1 MSEFAPKKILCA
13 VDMSPASGEVLRW
26 AGLIARA
33 FGSQVEV
40 LHADWSEA
48 PRYFTEGQV
57 EDLAAET
64 EARHRRVRSDL
75 QKLADKT
82 LGSDVSHA
90 VSVEEGHAV
99 EVILQRIRRNP
110 PDLMIM
116 GSHGHSAVA
125 RFLLGSVAEN
135 VVREAHC
142 PTLVVKA
149 AAERAK
155 PSQPHAVLCPVKPG
169 ESAQGRVKLST
180 ALASALGAELHLV
193 QAMEEGAARDPVAP
207 PLCDSAKEMAGHCH
221 VTEIVLH
228 GAAAEQIILHARKH
242 SVDLVVLGAEHR
254 SFLEFT
260 TLGRTT
266 ERVLRHGPSSVLIV
280 PSEG

>member
-26 AGLIARA
+26 AGLMARA

-40 LHADWSEA
+40 LHADWLEA

-57 EDLAAET
+57 ADLAAET
-64 EARHRRVRSDL
+64 EARRRRVRDDL
-75 QKLADKT
+75 QKLVNEA
-82 LGSDVSHA
+82 LGGDVSHLI
-90 VSVEEGHAV
+90 SVEEGHAT

-110 PDLMIM
+110 PDLMMM

-149 AAERAK
+149 PGERTRQSR
-155 PSQPHAVLCPVKPG
+155 PQAVLCPVKPG
-169 ESAQGRVKLST
+169 ESAQGRVELS
-180 ALASALGAELHLV
+180 AAIASALGAELHLV
-193 QAMEEGAARDPVAP
+193 QAIEEGSAKNPAGSR
-207 PLCDSAKEMAGHCH
+207 LCDSVPKEMAGRCH
-221 VTEIVLH
+221 LTEIVLH
-228 GAAAEQIILHARKH
+228 GAAAEQIILYAREHA
-242 SVDLVVLGAEHR
+242 VDLIVLGAEHR

-280 PSEG
+280 PA

>member
-33 FGSQVEV
+33 FESQVEV
-40 LHADWSEA
+40 LHADWLEA

-57 EDLAAET
+57 EDLAAES
-64 EARHRRVRSDL
+64 EERRRRIRGDL
-75 QKLADKT
+75 QKLADEV
-82 LGSDVSHA
+82 LGRDVSHS

-110 PDLMIM
+110 PDLVIM

-135 VVREAHC
+135 VVREARC

-149 AAERAK
+149 PANGAK
-155 PSQPHAVLCPVKPG
+155 PSQPHAVLCPIKPG
-169 ESAQGRVKLST
+169 ESGQRRVELS
-180 ALASALGAELHLV
+180 AAISSALGAELHLV
-193 QAMEEGAARDPVAP
+193 QAVEEGAAGNATAP
-207 PLCDSAKEMAGHCH
+207 QLCDSVPRELAGHCQ

-228 GAAAEQIILHARKH
+228 GAAAEQIILYAREHAI
-242 SVDLVVLGAEHR
+242 DLIVLGAEHR

-280 PSEG
+280 PA

>member
-33 FGSQVEV
+33 FESQVEV
-40 LHADWSEA
+40 LHADWLEA

-57 EDLAAET
+57 EDLAAES
-64 EARHRRVRSDL
+64 EERRRRIRGDL
-75 QKLADKT
+75 QKLADEA
-82 LGSDVSHA
+82 LGRDVSHS

-110 PDLMIM
+110 PDLVIM

-135 VVREAHC
+135 VVREARC

-149 AAERAK
+149 PGEGEKA
-155 PSQPHAVLCPVKPG
+155 SQPHAVLCPVKPG
-169 ESAQGRVKLST
+169 ESAQGRVEFST
-180 ALASALGAELHLV
+180 AIASALGADLHLI
-193 QAMEEGAARDPVAP
+193 QALEEGAEKDPSKP
-207 PLCDSAKEMAGHCH
+207 PLCDSVPKEMAGHCH
-221 VTEIVLH
+221 VREIVLR
-228 GAAAEQIILHARKH
+228 GAAAEQIILYAREHA
-242 SVDLVVLGAEHR
+242 VDLIILGAEYR

-280 PSEG
+280 PA

>member
-57 EDLAAET
+57 PDLAAET
-64 EARHRRVRSDL
+64 ETHRRRVRGDL
-75 QKLADKT
+75 QKLAEEA
-82 LGSDVSHA
+82 LGGDVPHS

-110 PDLMIM
+110 PDLMVM

-135 VVREAHC
+135 VVREAHR
-142 PTLVVKA
+142 PTLIVKTPG
-149 AAERAK
+149 EGQQT
-155 PSQPHAVLCPVKPG
+155 SQPHAVLCPVKPA
-169 ESAQGRVKLST
+169 ESAQGRVELSA
-180 ALASALGAELHLV
+180 ALASVLGAELHLV
-193 QAMEEGAARDPVAP
+193 QAMEEGSAKNPAAPQ
-207 PLCDSAKEMAGHCH
+207 LCDSVPQKMAGRCH
-221 VTEIVLH
+221 VTEMVLH
-228 GAAAEQIILHARKH
+228 GAAAEQIILYAREHA
-242 SVDLVVLGAEHR
+242 VDLIVLGAEHR

-280 PSEG
+280 PA

>member
-1 MSEFAPKKILCA
+1 MSEFAPRQILCA
-13 VDMSPASGEVLRW
+13 VDMSPASGTVLRW
-26 AGLIARA
+26 AQSIARA

-40 LHADWSEA
+40 LHADWSEP
-48 PRYFTEGQV
+48 PRYFTEGQIR
-57 EDLAAET
+57 DLAAET
-64 EARHRRVRSDL
+64 EARRRQLRDDL
-75 QKLADKT
+75 QKLADKA

-99 EVILQRIRRNP
+99 EVILQRLRRNP
-110 PDLMIM
+110 PDLMIL

-142 PTLVVKA
+142 PTLVVKSPA
-149 AAERAK
+149 DEARPLK
-155 PSQPHAVLCPVKPG
+155 SHAVLCPVKPG
-169 ESAQGRVKLST
+169 ESTQGRVGLS
-180 ALASALGAELHLV
+180 AAVAAALGAELHLI
-193 QAMEEGAARDPVAP
+193 QAMEEGAGKNPVAP
-207 PLCDSAKEMAGHCH
+207 QLCDSVPKEMASRCH
-221 VTEIVLH
+221 VTELVLH
-228 GAAAEQIILHARKH
+228 GAAAEQIILYARQHA
-242 SVDLVVLGAEHR
+242 VDLIVLGAEHR

-280 PSEG
+280 PA